1 MHPFLEVSPI
11 SISNEIFTFDADNLQ
26 SELSK
31 IGIGGKA
38 RLYWGGTLL
47 VQSITTDQSELQNNQ
62 ETE

>member
-47 VQSITTDQSELQNNQ
+47 AQSTTEQGETQNNQ